1 MQRDAKLSVA
11 TPTHGHLCLASRG
24 TAVRLARFLHTPF
37 MADASAARP
46 QAVFEFKSAT
56 LPLIA
61 VILKTADLGVLA
73 QALDAQ
79 LADSPDFFEQE
90 PVVIDLSLLQAQHEG
105 TIDFAALRALLARHQ
120 TQPIAVRGG
129 NDAQNAA
136 ARAAGL
142 SLAAMPV
149 TPAPKS
155 PAPAPAPSSQA
166 QVVREV
172 PVPANGTLVI
182 DRPLRS
188 GQQVYARGGDVI
200 VMAVVNFG
208 AEVIADGHI
217 HVYAPLRGKA
227 IAGARGNTD
236 ARIFTTCMEAQL
248 VAIAGIYKTSEVALP
263 AHISGKAVTI
273 SLHDKS
279 LVMDAIA
286 S

>member
-1 MQRDAKLSVA
+1 
-11 TPTHGHLCLASRG
+11 
-24 TAVRLARFLHTPF
+24 
-37 MADASAARP
+37 MADAPAARP

-90 PVVIDLSLLQAQHEG
+90 PVVIDLSQLQSQGEG
-105 TIDFAALRALLARHQ
+105 AIDFGALRALLARHQ

-129 NDAQNAA
+129 SDAQNAA

-155 PAPAPAPSSQA
+155 PAPAPAAQA

-227 IAGARGNTD
+227 IAGARGNTE

-263 AHISGKAVTI
+263 AHIAGKAVTI
-273 SLHDKS
+273 SLRDKT